1 MKIYSKDH
9 PVIIIKNNALLK
21 FVLKTGKLWITIY
34 FCQCKAKIL
43 KGPIPSILVVHFTS
57 LIKSL

>member
-1 MKIYSKDH
+1 MLGEIDKHNATVEVTDKIITSVELEK
-9 PVIIIKNNALLK
+9 
-21 FVLKTGKLWITIY
+21 GKSELGSLDTY
-34 FCQCKAKIL
+34 LFL